1 MLWEVADS
9 WVGRTDGLSLAGR
22 VVVVAVGF
30 VEYLWL
36 LLCRALIG
44 NNVPHT
50 GLLPP
55 PAKPRCAFSCSAAD
69 GTVNK
74 LANIVTPHK

>member
-1 MLWEVADS
+1 MRWRLVYTDYSCAMLWEVADS

-55 PAKPRCAFSCSAAD
+55 GETSVR
-69 GTVNK
+69 
-74 LANIVTPHK
+74 I